1 MPNPSDK
8 DHYLSAMETRE
19 CIDANKVSLET
30 LKQFIPTTKADTD
43 EQKAVKHAKSL
54 DQGRSFTATK
64 VRATVSCDSCGAD
77 RVIFSDNA
85 VGTKKGTSKNQLECL
100 LRSLEN
106 GYICGNAIN
115 EEGGFFVK
123 MH

>member
-1 MPNPSDK
+1 MKIKRSSCPPTVFLEGYNLQDEVLRFQDLPVPNPSDK
-8 DHYLSAMETRE
+8 DHYLSATKARE
-19 CIDANKVSLET
+19 YIDTNKTSFKT

-77 RVIFSDNA
+77 RVIF
-85 VGTKKGTSKNQLECL
+85 
-100 LRSLEN
+100 
-106 GYICGNAIN
+106 
-115 EEGGFFVK
+115 F
-123 MH
+123 